1 MKMFFTNYK
10 MFVLFLLIA
19 FQSCKKDN
27 LDVLDPNDL
36 ENEVLTNAPFG
47 AVFFAQTHVR
57 QPEENDFK
65 LVSSKEALIKV
76 NMISNTGENAPVVKA
91 ILTLNGTSE
100 TLILSGPSTLSE
112 PIDLRPGFIE
122 HKFGNS
128 FTAIIPKQWMQPGL
142 TVEIQAGDESI
153 NFDSLKFGAPNKIIM
168 NMFDAHFFAS
178 TPGDYPMGWKEEIQ
192 SKLPVSEI
200 ELRRLPNIIFSELTI
215 PPRADVSA
223 PAARVSSKEGYQ
235 TITGSS
241 FDGEQGAAAQWN
253 GALKAASGTKGRY
266 ALFYVNIYGVPS
278 GGQAG
283 GFGGVGNGKSLGI
296 FNHELGHALSLPHWG
311 NNKDYPYRGDMFGI
325 SAPEVFNDVHV
336 GPTWAFDLDKN
347 VFIPPTVQANAVGG
361 DLGTYKKD
369 PMQGGGTGDQEE
381 GFLIRHFS
389 DYSINKIQNFL
400 EEHIVIQNEDSGVFS
415 SWDATT
421 KTYTNNMDNNGVQF
435 PLEKDTQVISIMA
448 GVSAVTPQATILYP
462 PIGPYQSGIIDLF
475 DPAIEADRSK
485 AASIYCPNG
494 GCDVSLKIVQ
504 NGQTRIVML
513 PIAMDAGAD
522 PLKSNSFKTRAVNL
536 RATDGEVTMVEL
548 LGTPDAEI
556 NGIPSSPEVLY
567 SWSNQ

>member
-1 MKMFFTNYK
+1 MKLLFIDYK
-10 MFVLFLLIA
+10 ILVLFILIA
-19 FQSCKKDN
+19 LQGCKKDN
-27 LDVLDPNDL
+27 LDVLNPIDAEDNL
-36 ENEVLTNAPFG
+36 VTNAPFG

-57 QPEENDFK
+57 QPEEDGFK
-65 LVSSKEALIKV
+65 LVSSKGALIKV
-76 NMISNTGENAPVVKA
+76 NMMASTGENAPIVKA
-91 ILTLNGTSE
+91 ILTLDGTTE
-100 TLILSGPSTLSE
+100 TFNLSGPATLSE

-122 HKFGNS
+122 HKFENS
-128 FTAIIPKQWMQPGL
+128 FTIMIPKEWIQPGL
-142 TVEIQAGDESI
+142 TVVIEAGDESI
-153 NFDSLKFGAPNKIIM
+153 NFDNLKIGAPNKIIM

-178 TPGDYPMGWKEEIQ
+178 APGDYPQGWKEEME

-200 ELRRLPNIIFSELTI
+200 ELRRLPNIIFSELTV
-215 PPRADVSA
+215 PPRADA
-223 PAARVSSKEGYQ
+223 KATAARVSSKEEYQ
-235 TITGSS
+235 TITGAG

-253 GALKAASGTKGRY
+253 GALKAAAGTRGRY

-311 NNKDYPYRGDMFGI
+311 QNADYPYRGDMFGI

-336 GPTWAFDLDKN
+336 GPTWAFDVEKN
-347 VFIPPTVQANAVGG
+347 TFIPPTVQANAVGG

-400 EEHIVIQNEDSGVFS
+400 EEHIVVRNGDSGAFS
-415 SWDATT
+415 SWDSNTSAYT
-421 KTYTNNMDNNGVQF
+421 KTMDNNGVQF
-435 PLEKDTQVISIMA
+435 AVENDVQVISIMA

-475 DPAIEADRSK
+475 DPTNESDRSK

-494 GCDVSLKIVQ
+494 GCDVSLRIVQ
-504 NGQTRIVML
+504 NGQTRTVML
-513 PIAMDAGAD
+513 PIAMDSEAD
-522 PLKSNSFKTRAVNL
+522 PLKSDSFKTRAVNL
-536 RATDGEVTMVEL
+536 LASDGDVTMVEL

-556 NGIPSSPEVLY
+556 NGMPTNPEVLY
-567 SWSNQ
+567 SWGN